1 MKKLLTGLLLV
12 LGATGAW
19 GMGRPPEPGQGIV
32 VSELDLR
39 GRIEGENVSFTLN
52 LQADAPDRSRLTV
65 VEGDVTCLTSSVPRG
80 VELVREGKAYV
91 LVFGRHVKDALSLTF
106 ASLPAKEGDW
116 RATQFTL
123 PGATVRRVAML
134 CDRPDLQVEFPG
146 ALGVERRKTAEGR
159 TEIAASLGVTRSFT
173 VRWKP
178 EVKALTGELAATC
191 DAHTIYSASVGVLR
205 LDSLLTYRVIQ
216 GALEK
221 LTLVLPPELNVTQ
234 VRGQDIREWAVETR
248 TNVVRTL
255 VAESGAKY
263 FGNAEPP
270 QGGERV
276 LVVTLSRPQ
285 EKTYQLG
292 IEAERVLAA
301 FPCKFDLPLP
311 TPQNV
316 LRTSGFLLIGTD
328 SAVKLLV
335 NKSLGLTQ
343 IDQAA
348 FPAVQAADN
357 RPRLAPARA
366 AYAYQYANLPARA
379 ELSADDIVTTLHSEE
394 RLTLALSDNDL
405 ALDAVVELDVR
416 DAPAREAALIVDP
429 AWNVV
434 NVAGAN
440 LADYEV
446 RDQAGTRQIKLFFKT
461 AVSGRAL
468 VEVRL
473 EKTLAEGQAEFTA
486 PLFRVAEA
494 RTERG
499 YLVLRAEKGVRFK
512 PAVVTNLTEVH
523 LASLPTRVPD
533 AQQAFRFKDGD
544 WTLGAKIEK
553 TAPAI
558 YAELFQLVSAGE
570 SALYGSC
577 SITYHI
583 SGAPVRQLRV
593 RVPAACQNVEF
604 TGHDIR
610 AREKAKDG
618 TNDEWQVTFQEK
630 ILGDYTLLVTYD
642 QPFAFEGG
650 SVALGGIETP
660 GTENESG
667 YLVLAGAA
675 SLQFQSLER
684 ADPALIKLDRA
695 EIPPAYALLINDPV
709 LAAFKYVGSPHLVA
723 LKVLRYATQ
732 PLLAQVADHLAYA
745 TRLSKEGESV
755 TTATYDVKNSSQQYF
770 GLKLPEGARL
780 WSAKVDGAAVQA
792 LSVPQ
797 QPGKVLVPLR
807 RLRDPNQP
815 LRVEVEY
822 AETKPDCRWWWPRT
836 VRWEAPVM
844 DAQSVFARWT
854 LTAPEHYTLGAAGGN
869 LAPATAPLAGLLRLA
884 TNFGALV
891 GGLLQHA
898 FFWCLFVKL
907 SLIAIIVVAY
917 CRARGLKDP
926 VFYTLTVVLLA
937 GALLLALLCDGPRG
951 VRLAFAHTELG
962 NLAPGQEAFTRPVSP
977 AGSALELTAMV
988 QPAWLGQEGSFTF
1001 FIVGTLVGLVLL
1013 AGVRRRGQLRPGRA
1027 ALGLTLLTWGLAAAQ
1042 SVQPWLCG
1050 ALLVLL
1056 PALATVALARWAAQW
1071 GRRRA
1076 ARDVARLARLAAPP
1090 PPMPETPATPASG
1103 FARPALL
1110 LALVALTLAGS
1121 LLCAGAKTPKDPAPS
1136 AAPAKPMLSDS
1147 ALPPSAGPALMMK
1160 NVTLTVEGPSLEK
1173 NAERM
1178 ARVVA
1183 VLEFHADK
1191 PGQLNAL
1198 PPPHVLTSFKLD
1210 SRDLHLVSEP
1220 GGYIVDIAAEGDY
1233 RLELHFLAP
1242 VRETD
1247 GVWRLELPLLPH
1259 IRNTAKL
1266 TLPAAELDV
1275 QSESAVQIKASEQK
1289 NRTEVDLV
1297 FGPVNPAV
1305 ITWRPRERKTGLE
1318 KTVVF
1323 TEVNTLATFETGV
1336 INLQHAV
1343 RYQIAQGEIQALT
1356 LRIPP
1361 EMSVTAVGAPGLN
1374 TWRYDPDKHLLEAL
1388 LERPVSAD
1396 FTLRVVTQVPEEN
1409 LPYDVTLAVPI
1420 VENCARQRGAVAL
1433 AASEAV
1439 QLHVDEKES
1448 IGLAVMS
1455 VGDFAGPGGMVQA
1468 AALKRAFR
1476 YHQPPAT
1483 LKAHAE
1489 RVLPEVR
1496 VVEDVRVDVSDE
1508 RAVLSSKLEVAVA
1521 KSGIFDLR
1529 LALPD
1534 GYDIESLT
1542 GPDVSHWDEI
1552 KDGGRAVLVHF
1563 NKQVLG
1569 AQTLN
1574 VICARPMHGIGAV
1587 LEVPR
1592 LTVQDA
1598 LKHTGTL
1605 LVSGERG
1612 VHFTT
1617 ARREGVSEI
1626 NPSELGVRQQGYVAF
1641 RLLRPDWSVQLKAEA
1656 LAPVVRVEALQIVAV
1671 ADGLL
1676 QGRVR
1681 LNYKI
1686 ENAGVKSF
1694 QLQAPQPGLALT
1706 VLGRNIARTV
1716 ETDKQRG
1723 LWQIDLHGKVENDY
1737 ALDVAYQQPLD
1748 VKAQGAALAPLLT
1761 AGTEQQKGW
1770 LVVMSSARLK
1780 ITPTSVPPGF
1790 KEEDA
1795 RSIPAQFNAGD
1806 LSDAI
1811 LCYRVTKPEVT
1822 LGLNI
1827 VRHGAADALPATV
1840 QSVRLESALSSDDS
1854 LVTRAQLQLT
1864 VGDMRFLRTTLPAE
1878 SAVWCVFVNGRPVPP
1893 LREGKD
1899 YLVPLDRAAALG
1911 TTSVEFIYSGRGQS
1925 GLLSRTHRFE
1935 GPRFDLPLS
1944 DIAWTLYAPANRG
1957 YYGFDGT
1964 LTHRPTADRPE
1975 LVEFDDKAYTANN
1988 DGILRTNLKN
1998 AEVALKRGE
2007 EFARKGQQQEARQAF
2022 ESALYYSQGK
2032 ADYNED
2038 VRLQYRNLAKQQAV
2052 VGLVNR
2058 RDELKAGNNFFV
2070 QEAAQQG
2077 AVSGANAYNGG
2088 TLVANGALN
2097 AGNATINANWT
2108 SEQAAQVTQNLSAKD
2123 NVSLNVVAEK
2133 ILDQQAAAAGVAT
2146 ALRVTM
2152 PIEGRVLEFT
2162 RPLQITPGAELSVS
2176 FKTTGGGW
2184 LHTLLTLAAFAGAW
2198 LLFRVLCG
2206 FAARPAQA

>member
-1 MKKLLTGLLLV
+1 MKKLLMSLLLV

-19 GMGRPPEPGQGIV
+19 GMGRPPEPGQGILI
-32 VSELDLR
+32 SELDLR

-52 LQADAPDRSRLTV
+52 LQADAPGRGRLTV
-65 VEGDVTCLTSSVPRG
+65 VEGDVTCLTSAVPHG

-91 LVFGRHVKDALSLTF
+91 LVFDRHVKDALSLTF

-123 PGATVRRVAML
+123 PGATVRHVAMQ

-159 TEIAASLGVTRSFT
+159 TEIAASLGVIRSFT

-221 LTLVLPPELNVTQ
+221 LTLALPAELNVTQ
-234 VRGQDIREWAVETR
+234 VRGQDIREWAVEPATP
-248 TNVVRTL
+248 T
-255 VAESGAKY
+255 
-263 FGNAEPP
+263 NAE
-270 QGGERV
+270 RR
-276 LVVTLSRPQ
+276 LVVILSRPQ

-301 FPCKFDLPLP
+301 FPCKFDLPMP
-311 TPQNV
+311 APQNV

-348 FPAVQAADN
+348 FPAAVAADN
-357 RPRLAPARA
+357 RARLAPARA

-394 RLTLALSDNDL
+394 RLTLSLSDNDL
-405 ALDAVVELDVR
+405 AFDAVVELDVR
-416 DAPAREAALIVDP
+416 DAPAREAALLVDP
-429 AWNVV
+429 TWSVV

-473 EKTLAEGQAEFTA
+473 EKTLAENQAEFTA

-499 YLVLRAEKGVRFK
+499 HLVLRAEKGVRFK
-512 PAVVTNLTEVH
+512 PSVVTNLTEVH

-544 WTLGAKIEK
+544 WTLGAQIEK
-553 TAPAI
+553 TTPAI

-577 SITYHI
+577 SITYHVG
-583 SGAPVRQLRV
+583 GAPVRQLRV

-610 AREKAKDG
+610 AREKTPGG

-650 SVALGGIETP
+650 GVALGGLETV

-675 SLQFQSLER
+675 SLQFQSLEK

-709 LAAFKYVGSPHLVA
+709 LAAFKYVGSPHRAA
-723 LKVLRYATQ
+723 LKVQRYATQ
-732 PLLAQVADHLAYA
+732 PLLAQVADHIAYA

-755 TTATYDVKNSSQQYF
+755 TTVTYDVKNSSQQYF
-770 GLKLPEGARL
+770 GLQLPEGARL

-822 AETKPDCRWWWPRT
+822 AESKSACCWWWPRT
-836 VRWEAPVM
+836 LRWDAPVM
-844 DAQSVFARWT
+844 DAQSGFAKWT
-854 LTAPEHYTLGAAGGN
+854 LTAPEHYTPCAAGGN
-869 LAPATAPLAGLLRLA
+869 LAPSTAPLAGLLRLA
-884 TNFGALV
+884 VNFCALI
-891 GGLLQHA
+891 GGLVTHA
-898 FFWCLFVKL
+898 FLWLVFVKL
-907 SLIAIIVVAY
+907 LCIAIIVFAFR
-917 CRARGLKDP
+917 RARGLQSP
-926 VFYTLTVVLLA
+926 VFYTVAAVLLT
-937 GALLLALLCDGPRG
+937 GALGLALFGDGLQGLRAAYA
-951 VRLAFAHTELG
+951 RKELG
-962 NLAPGQEAFTRPVSP
+962 SVAPRQESFTRPVSP
-977 AGSALELTAMV
+977 AGSALELTAMI
-988 QPAWLGQEGSFTF
+988 QPAWLGQEGSLTIFAA
-1001 FIVGTLVGLVLL
+1001 GTLVGLVLL
-1013 AGVRRRGQLRPGRA
+1013 AGVRRRGQVRPGRA

-1042 SVQPWLCG
+1042 VTQPWLCA
-1050 ALLVLL
+1050 ALLLLL
-1056 PALATVALARWAAQW
+1056 PALVTVALASWAAQW
-1071 GRRRA
+1071 GRRLA

-1090 PPMPETPATPASG
+1090 PPMPEAPATSTSG
-1103 FARPALL
+1103 FVRPGLL
-1110 LALVALTLAGS
+1110 LVLAALTLVGS
-1121 LLCAGAKTPKDPAPS
+1121 LGGAVAKTTASKDAPPPAATPP
-1136 AAPAKPMLSDS
+1136 AAASE
-1147 ALPPSAGPALMMK
+1147 LMMK
-1160 NVTLTVEGPSLEK
+1160 TVTLTVEGPSLEK

-1183 VLEFHADK
+1183 ILEFHADK
-1191 PGQLNAL
+1191 PGRLLAL

-1210 SRDLHLVSEP
+1210 SHDLKLASEP
-1220 GGYIVDIAAEGDY
+1220 NGYIVDIAAEGDY
-1233 RLELHFLAP
+1233 RVELHFLAP

-1259 IRNTAKL
+1259 VRNAAKL
-1266 TLPAAELDV
+1266 VLPAGELDV
-1275 QSESAVQIKASEQK
+1275 QSESAVQLKATEQK
-1289 NRTEVDLV
+1289 GRTEVDLV

-1318 KTVVF
+1318 KAVVF

-1343 RYQIAQGEIQALT
+1343 RYQIAQGEIQSLT

-1361 EMSVTAVGAPGLN
+1361 EMSVTAVGAPGLS

-1396 FTLRVVTQVPEEN
+1396 FTLRVVTQVPQEN

-1420 VENCARQRGAVAL
+1420 VENCARQRGALAL

-1448 IGLAVMS
+1448 TGLAVMS

-1496 VVEDVRVDVSDE
+1496 VAEEVRVDVSDE

-1529 LALPD
+1529 IGLPA

-1542 GPDVSHWDEI
+1542 GADVSHWDEV
-1552 KDGGRAVLVHF
+1552 KDGPRAVLVHF

-1569 AQTLN
+1569 TQTLN
-1574 VICARPMHGIGAV
+1574 VICARPMRGIGAT

-1592 LTVQDA
+1592 LTVQGA
-1598 LKHTGTL
+1598 LKHVGTL
-1605 LVSGERG
+1605 LISGERG

-1626 NPSELGVRQQGYVAF
+1626 NPGELGVRQQGYVAF
-1641 RLLRPDWSVQLKAEA
+1641 RLLRPDWAVDLKAEA
-1656 LAPVVRVEALQIVAV
+1656 LAPVVRVEALQVVAV

-1694 QLQAPQPGLALT
+1694 VLQAPQPGLALT
-1706 VLGRNIARTV
+1706 VLGRNIARAV

-1723 LWQIDLHGKVENDY
+1723 LWQVDLHGKVENDY

-1748 VKAQGAALAPLLT
+1748 VKAQGATLAPLLT
-1761 AGTEQQKGW
+1761 VGTEQQKGW

-1780 ITPTSVPPGF
+1780 IAPTAVPAGF

-1811 LCYRVTKPEVT
+1811 LCYRVTKPDAA
-1822 LGLNI
+1822 LGLTI

-1840 QSVRLESALSSDDS
+1840 QSVRLESALSGDDS

-1864 VGDMRFLRTTLPAE
+1864 VGDMRFLRTTLPAD

-1899 YLVPLDRAAALG
+1899 YLIPLDRAAALG
-1911 TTSVEFIYSGRGQS
+1911 ATSIEFIYSGCGRS

-1935 GPRFDLPLS
+1935 GPRFDLPLT

-1964 LTHRPTADRPE
+1964 LTYRKTEDRPE
-1975 LVEFDDKAYTANN
+1975 LVEFDDEAYTANN
-1988 DGILRTNLKN
+1988 AGILRTNLKH

-2007 EFARKGQQQEARQAF
+2007 EFARNGQQQEARQAF

-2058 RDELKAGNNFFV
+2058 RDELKAGNNLSV
-2070 QEAAQQG
+2070 YEPAQQG
-2077 AVSGANAYNGG
+2077 QALTGNNAYNGG
-2088 TLVANGALN
+2088 TIVANGALQLNSAN
-2097 AGNATINANWT
+2097 AYANWT
-2108 SEQAAQVTQNLSAKD
+2108 SDQAAQVTQNLSAKD
-2123 NVSLNVVAEK
+2123 STSLNVVAEK

-2198 LLFRVLCG
+2198 FLFRVLCG
-2206 FAARPAQA
+2206 LAARPARA

>member
-1 MKKLLTGLLLV
+1 MKKLLTGWLLL
-12 LGATGAW
+12 LGAAGAW
-19 GMGRPPEPGQGIV
+19 GMGRPVVAPGQGIV
-32 VSELDLR
+32 IAELDLR

-65 VEGDVTCLTSSVPRG
+65 VAGDVTCLTSAVPRG
-80 VELVREGKAYV
+80 VTLVREGKAYV
-91 LVFGRHVKDALSLTF
+91 LVFERHVQEKLSLTF

-116 RATQFTL
+116 RATQFAL

-146 ALGVERRKTAEGR
+146 ALGVERRKTADGR
-159 TEIAASLGVTRSFT
+159 TEIAASLGVIRSFT

-191 DAHTIYSASVGVLR
+191 DAHAIYSASVGVLR
-205 LDSLLTYRVIQ
+205 MDSLLTYRVIQ

-221 LTLVLPPELNVTQ
+221 LTLALPPELNVTQ
-234 VRGQDIREWAVETR
+234 VRGPDIREWTVEAAAPT
-248 TNVVRTL
+248 
-255 VAESGAKY
+255 
-263 FGNAEPP
+263 NAE
-270 QGGERV
+270 RR
-276 LVVTLSRPQ
+276 LVITLSRPQ
-285 EKTYQLG
+285 EKIYQLG
-292 IEAERVLAA
+292 LEAERVLAA
-301 FPCKFDLPLP
+301 FPCKFELPLP
-311 TPQNV
+311 VPQNV

-335 NKSLGLTQ
+335 SKSLGLTQ

-348 FPAVQAADN
+348 FPALAAADN
-357 RPRLAPARA
+357 RTRLAPART

-379 ELSADDIVTTLHSEE
+379 ELGADDIVTTLHSEE

-405 ALDAVVELDVR
+405 AFDASVELDIR
-416 DAPAREAALIVDP
+416 DAPAREAALNVDP
-429 AWNVV
+429 AWSVV

-461 AVSGRAL
+461 AVSGRTL

-473 EKTLAEGQAEFTA
+473 EKTLAEGQAEFAA

-499 YLVLRAEKGVRFK
+499 HLVLRAEKGVRFK
-512 PAVVTNLTEVH
+512 PSVVTNLTEVH

-553 TAPAI
+553 TTPAI

-583 SGAPVRQLRV
+583 GGAPVRQLRV
-593 RVPAACQNVEF
+593 HVPATCQNVEF

-610 AREKAKDG
+610 AREKTKDG

-642 QPFAFEGG
+642 RPFALEGG
-650 SVALGGIETP
+650 SVELGGLETL

-675 SLQFQSLER
+675 SLQFQSLDQ

-709 LAAFKYVGSPHLVA
+709 LAAFKYVGRPHQA
-723 LKVLRYATQ
+723 QLKVQRYKTQ
-732 PLLAQVADHLAYA
+732 ALLAQVADHIGFA

-755 TTATYDVKNSSQQYF
+755 TTVTYDVKNSSQQYF
-770 GLKLPEGARL
+770 GLKLPAGARL
-780 WSAKVDGAAVQA
+780 RNPRVDGVTVQA

-797 QPGKVLVPLR
+797 QAGKVLVPLR

-815 LRVEVEY
+815 LRVEVVYDEMKS
-822 AETKPDCRWWWPRT
+822 ACRWWWPQT
-836 VRWEAPVM
+836 VRWDAPVT
-844 DAQSVFARWT
+844 DAQSVFAKWT
-854 LTAPEHYTLGAAGGN
+854 LTAPEHFTLGAAGGN
-869 LAPATAPLAGLLRLA
+869 LAPVKAPFAGLLRLA
-884 TNFGALV
+884 ANFGELV
-891 GGLLQHA
+891 GGMVTRALAWLV
-898 FFWCLFVKL
+898 FVKL
-907 SLIAIIVVAY
+907 FCLGIIVLAY
-917 CRARGLKDP
+917 RRARGLKNP
-926 VFYTLTVVLLA
+926 VFYALAAVLLGVALVAALA
-937 GALLLALLCDGPRG
+937 GEGARG
-951 VRLAFAHTELG
+951 LRMAFKQTDLG
-962 NLAPGQEAFTRPVSP
+962 SVAPMQAAFTRPVSP
-977 AGSALELTAMV
+977 AGSDLELQATV
-988 QPAWLGQEGSFTF
+988 QPAWLGQDGSLTTF
-1001 FIVGTLVGLVLL
+1001 VVGTLIGLGLL
-1013 AGVRRRGQLRPGRA
+1013 AGIRRGGRLRPGRA
-1027 ALGLTLLTWGLAAAQ
+1027 ALGLTMLTWGLAAAQ
-1042 SVQPWLCG
+1042 NVQPWLG
-1050 ALLVLL
+1050 WALLLLL
-1056 PALATVALARWAAQW
+1056 PVLATVALARWAAQW
-1071 GRRRA
+1071 GRRLAVRDA
-1076 ARDVARLARLAAPP
+1076 ADLERLTAPP
-1090 PPMPETPATPASG
+1090 AMPEAPATPASG
-1103 FARPALL
+1103 FVRPGLL
-1110 LALVALTLAGS
+1110 PVLAALTLAAS
-1121 LLCAGAKTPKDPAPS
+1121 LLGAGAKTATPPAVKPS
-1136 AAPAKPMLSDS
+1136 IPAASTD
-1147 ALPPSAGPALMMK
+1147 LMMK

-1183 VLEFHADK
+1183 VLEFHADQ
-1191 PGQLNAL
+1191 PGRLMAL

-1210 SRDLHLVSEP
+1210 SRALKLASEP
-1220 GGYIVDIAAEGDY
+1220 GGYTVDIAAAGDY
-1233 RLELHFLAP
+1233 RIELRFLAP
-1242 VRETD
+1242 VCETN

-1259 IRNTAKL
+1259 IRNAAKL
-1266 TLPAAELDV
+1266 TIPAGELDV
-1275 QSESAVQIKASEQK
+1275 QSESAVQLKAADKKS
-1289 NRTEVDLV
+1289 RTEVDLV
-1297 FGPVNPAV
+1297 FGPVSIAA

-1318 KTVVF
+1318 KAVVF

-1336 INLQHAV
+1336 IHLQHAV
-1343 RYQIAQGEIQALT
+1343 RYQIAQGEIQSLT

-1361 EMSVTAVGAPGLN
+1361 EMSVTAVGAPGLS

-1388 LERPVSAD
+1388 LEKPVSAD
-1396 FTLRVVTQVPEEN
+1396 FTLRVVTQVAQEN
-1409 LPYDVTLAVPI
+1409 LPYDVTLAVPV
-1420 VENCARQRGAVAL
+1420 VENCARQRGAIAL

-1439 QLHVDEKES
+1439 QLHVDEKAS
-1448 IGLAVMS
+1448 TGLAVMS
-1455 VGDFAGPGGMVQA
+1455 VGDFAGPDGLARA

-1489 RVLPEVR
+1489 RVLPEIR
-1496 VVEDVRVDVSDE
+1496 VVEDARVDVSDE

-1529 LALPD
+1529 LALPA

-1542 GPDVSHWDEI
+1542 GPDVSHWDEL
-1552 KDGGRAVLVHF
+1552 KDGTRAVMVHF

-1569 AQTLN
+1569 PQTLN
-1574 VICARPMHGIGAV
+1574 VICARPLHGIAAT

-1605 LVSGERG
+1605 LISGERG

-1626 NPSELGVRQQGYVAF
+1626 NPSELGVRQQGYAAF
-1641 RLLRPDWSVQLKAEA
+1641 RLLRPDWAVQLKAET
-1656 LAPVVRVEALQIVAV
+1656 LAPVVRVEALQVVAV

-1706 VLGRNIARTV
+1706 VLGRNIARAL

-1737 ALDVAYQQPLD
+1737 ALDVAYQQPRD
-1748 VKAQGAALAPLLT
+1748 VKAQSAALAPLL
-1761 AGTEQQKGW
+1761 AVGTEQQKGW

-1780 ITPTSVPPGF
+1780 IEPTAVPAGF

-1795 RSIPAQFNAGD
+1795 RSIPALFNAGD

-1811 LCYRVTKPEVT
+1811 LCYRVTKPDVA
-1822 LGLNI
+1822 LNLKI
-1827 VRHGAADALPATV
+1827 VRHGAAETPPADV
-1840 QSVRLESALSSDDS
+1840 QRVRLESALSSDDC
-1854 LVTRAQLQLT
+1854 LVTRAEVQLT
-1864 VGDMRFLRTTLPAE
+1864 IGDMHFLRTTLPAE
-1878 SAVWCVFVNGRPVPP
+1878 TEVWCVFVNGRPVPP

-1899 YLVPLDRAAALG
+1899 YLIPLDRAAALG
-1911 TTSVEFIYSGRGQS
+1911 VTSIEFIYSGRGRS
-1925 GLLSRTHRFE
+1925 GLLSRAHRFE

-1944 DIAWTLYAPANRG
+1944 DIVWTIYAPANRS

-1964 LTHRPTADRPE
+1964 LTYRPPE
-1975 LVEFDDKAYTANN
+1975 HQPAIVAFDDQAYTANN

-1998 AEVALKRGE
+1998 AEVALKQGE
-2007 EFARKGQQQEARQAF
+2007 EFARKGYQQEARQAF

-2058 RDELKAGNNFFV
+2058 RDELKFGNNLV
-2070 QEAAQQG
+2070 NQEAGPQG
-2077 AVSGANAYNGG
+2077 PAPTGNNAYSGG
-2088 TLVANGALN
+2088 TLVN
-2097 AGNATINANWT
+2097 AGTLQLGNASVNANWT

-2123 NVSLNVVAEK
+2123 NTSLNVVAEK

-2152 PIEGRVLEFT
+2152 PLEGRVLEFE
-2162 RPLQITPGAELSVS
+2162 RPLQNTPGAALSVS
-2176 FKTTGGGW
+2176 FKTSGGGW
-2184 LHTLLTLAAFAGAW
+2184 WQTLLTLGAFLAAWGI
-2198 LLFRVLCG
+2198 FRVLCG
-2206 FAARPAQA
+2206 LAARPAPA

>member
-1 MKKLLTGLLLV
+1 MRNVWSYTRDLNPGGGNMKKMLMGWMLV
-12 LGATGAW
+12 LGAVGAE
-19 GMGRPPEPGQGIV
+19 GMGRPQVVPGQGIV
-32 VSELDLR
+32 ISELDLR

-52 LQADAPDRSRLTV
+52 LQTDAPDRSRLTV
-65 VEGDVTCLTSSVPRG
+65 VEGDLTCLTSSVPRG
-80 VELVREGKAYV
+80 VTLVREGKAYV
-91 LVFGRHVKDALSLTF
+91 LVFERHIQENLSLTF

-116 RATQFTL
+116 RATLFTL

-134 CDRPDLQVEFPG
+134 CDRPDLQVEFPS

-159 TEIAASLGVTRSFT
+159 TEIAASLGVIRSFT

-221 LTLVLPPELNVTQ
+221 LTLALPPELNVTQ
-234 VRGQDIREWAVETR
+234 VRGQDIREWTVEAVTP
-248 TNVVRTL
+248 TNV
-255 VAESGAKY
+255 
-263 FGNAEPP
+263 
-270 QGGERV
+270 ERR

-285 EKTYQLG
+285 EKIYQLNV
-292 IEAERVLAA
+292 ESERVLAA
-301 FPCKFDLPLP
+301 FPCQFDLPLP
-311 TPQNV
+311 MPLNV

-348 FPAVQAADN
+348 FPAMPAADN
-357 RPRLAPARA
+357 RVRLAPART

-379 ELSADDIVTTLHSEE
+379 ELGADDIVTTLHSEE

-405 ALDAVVELDVR
+405 AFDAVVELDVR
-416 DAPAREAALIVDP
+416 DAPAREAALVVDP
-429 AWNVV
+429 AWSVV
-434 NVAGAN
+434 NVSGAN

-461 AVSGRAL
+461 AVSGRTL

-473 EKTLAEGQAEFTA
+473 EKTLTEGQTEFTA

-499 YLVLRAEKGVRFK
+499 HLVLRAEKGVRFK
-512 PAVVTNLTEVH
+512 PSVVTNLTEVH
-523 LASLPTRVPD
+523 LASLATRVPD

-553 TAPAI
+553 TTPAI

-583 SGAPVRQLRV
+583 GGAPVRQLRV
-593 RVPAACQNVEF
+593 RVPATCQNVEF
-604 TGHDIR
+604 IGHDIR
-610 AREKAKDG
+610 TREKTKDG

-642 QPFAFEGG
+642 RLFAFEGG
-650 SVALGGIETP
+650 SVELGGLETL

-675 SLQFQSLER
+675 SLQFQSLDQ
-684 ADPALIKLDRA
+684 ADSALIKLDRA
-695 EIPPAYALLINDPV
+695 EIPPAYSLLINDPV
-709 LAAFKYVGSPHLVA
+709 LAAFKYVGSPHLA
-723 LKVLRYATQ
+723 RLKVQRYQTQ
-732 PLLAQVADHLAYA
+732 PLLAQVADHIGFA

-755 TTATYDVKNSSQQYF
+755 TTVTYDVKNSSQQYF
-770 GLKLPEGARL
+770 GLKLPRGARL

-797 QPGKVLVPLR
+797 QADKVLVPLR

-822 AETKPDCRWWWPRT
+822 AETKSACRWWWPRML
-836 VRWEAPVM
+836 RWDAPVT
-844 DAQSVFARWT
+844 DAQSVFAKWT
-854 LTAPEHYTLGAAGGN
+854 LTAPEKYTLGAAGGN
-869 LAPATAPLAGLLRLA
+869 LAPAKAPFAGLLRLA
-884 TNFGALV
+884 ANFGELV
-891 GGLLQHA
+891 GGVVTHA
-898 FFWCLFVKL
+898 LAWLVFVKL
-907 SLIAIIVVAY
+907 ICLGIIILAY
-917 CRARGLKDP
+917 RRARGLKNP
-926 VFYTLTVVLLA
+926 VFYALAAVLLGVALAAALA
-937 GALLLALLCDGPRG
+937 GEGARG
-951 VRLAFAHTELG
+951 LRMAFKQTDLG
-962 NLAPGQEAFTRPVSP
+962 SVAPMQEAFTRPVSP
-977 AGSALELTAMV
+977 AGSDLELQTTV
-988 QPAWLGQEGSFTF
+988 QPAWLGQEGSLTTF
-1001 FIVGTLVGLVLL
+1001 VVGTLAGLVLL
-1013 AGVRRRGQLRPGRA
+1013 SGVRRGGQWRPGRA
-1027 ALGLTLLTWGLAAAQ
+1027 ALGLTMLTWGFAAVQ
-1042 SVQPWLCG
+1042 SVQPWLCW
-1050 ALLVLL
+1050 ALLLLL

-1071 GRRRA
+1071 GRRLA
-1076 ARDVARLARLAAPP
+1076 TRDTEYLEHLTAPP
-1090 PPMPETPATPASG
+1090 PPMPEVPATPASG
-1103 FARPALL
+1103 CVRPTLLPAL
-1110 LALVALTLAGS
+1110 AALTLAAS
-1121 LLCAGAKTPKDPAPS
+1121 LLGAGAKT
-1136 AAPAKPMLSDS
+1136 AAPPAVKPSI
-1147 ALPPSAGPALMMK
+1147 PAASTDLMMK

-1183 VLEFHADK
+1183 VLEFHADQ
-1191 PGQLNAL
+1191 PGRLMAL

-1210 SRDLHLVSEP
+1210 SRALKLASEP
-1220 GGYIVDIAAEGDY
+1220 SGYTVDIAAAGDY
-1233 RLELHFLAP
+1233 RIELRFLAP
-1242 VRETD
+1242 VCETN

-1259 IRNTAKL
+1259 IRNAAKL
-1266 TLPAAELDV
+1266 TLPAGELDV
-1275 QSESAVQIKASEQK
+1275 QSESAVQLKAAEK
-1289 NRTEVDLV
+1289 KGRTEVDLV
-1297 FGPVNPAV
+1297 FGPVSTAA

-1318 KTVVF
+1318 KAVVF

-1336 INLQHAV
+1336 IHLQHAV
-1343 RYQIAQGEIQALT
+1343 RYQIAQGEIQSLT

-1361 EMSVTAVGAPGLN
+1361 EMSVTAVGAPGLS

-1388 LERPVSAD
+1388 LEKPVSAD
-1396 FTLRVVTQVPEEN
+1396 FTLRVVTQVAQEN
-1409 LPYDVTLAVPI
+1409 LPYDVTLAVPV
-1420 VENCARQRGAVAL
+1420 VENCARQRGAIAL

-1439 QLHVDEKES
+1439 QLHVDEKAS
-1448 IGLAVMS
+1448 TGLAVMS
-1455 VGDFAGPGGMVQA
+1455 VGDFAGPDGLARA
-1468 AALKRAFR
+1468 AVLKRAFR

-1496 VVEDVRVDVSDE
+1496 VAEDARVDVSDE

-1529 LALPD
+1529 LALPA

-1542 GPDVSHWDEI
+1542 GPDVSHWDEL
-1552 KDGGRAVLVHF
+1552 KDGARAVMVHF

-1569 AQTLN
+1569 TQTLN
-1574 VICARPMHGIGAV
+1574 VICARPLHGIAAT

-1641 RLLRPDWSVQLKAEA
+1641 RLLRPDWAVQLKAEA

-1706 VLGRNIARTV
+1706 VLGRNIARAL
-1716 ETDKQRG
+1716 EADKQRG

-1748 VKAQGAALAPLLT
+1748 VKAQNAALAPLL
-1761 AGTEQQKGW
+1761 AVGTEQQKGW

-1780 ITPTSVPPGF
+1780 IAPQAVPAGF

-1795 RSIPAQFNAGD
+1795 RSIPALFNAGD

-1811 LCYRVTKPEVT
+1811 LCYRVTKPDVA
-1822 LGLNI
+1822 LGLKI
-1827 VRHGAADALPATV
+1827 VRHGAAETLPATV
-1840 QSVRLESALSSDDS
+1840 QRVRLESALSSDDC
-1854 LVTRAQLQLT
+1854 LVTRAQVQLT
-1864 VGDMRFLRTTLPAE
+1864 VGDMHFLRTKLPEATE
-1878 SAVWCVFVNGRPVPP
+1878 VWCVFVNGRPVPP

-1911 TTSVEFIYSGRGQS
+1911 ATKIEFIYSGRGRS
-1925 GLLSRTHRFE
+1925 GLLSRAHRFE

-1944 DIAWTLYAPANRG
+1944 DIAWTIYAPANRS

-1964 LTHRPTADRPE
+1964 LTYRPPE
-1975 LVEFDDKAYTANN
+1975 NQPQIVEFDDQAYTANN

-1998 AEVALKRGE
+1998 AEVALKQGE

-2058 RDELKAGNNFFV
+2058 RDELKFGNNLV
-2070 QEAAQQG
+2070 NQEAAPQG
-2077 AVSGANAYNGG
+2077 PTPSGNNAYSGG
-2088 TLVANGALN
+2088 TLVN
-2097 AGNATINANWT
+2097 AGTLQLGSANTYAGNWT
-2108 SEQAAQVTQNLSAKD
+2108 SEQAAQVTHNLSAKD
-2123 NVSLNVVAEK
+2123 NTSLNVVAEK

-2152 PIEGRVLEFT
+2152 PLEGRVLEFA
-2162 RPLQITPGAELSVS
+2162 RPLQITPGAALAVS
-2176 FKTTGGGW
+2176 FKTSGGGW
-2184 LHTLLTLAAFAGAW
+2184 LYTLLTLGAFAGAW
-2198 LLFRVLCG
+2198 LVFRVLCG
-2206 FAARPAQA
+2206 CAARPAPA

>member
-1 MKKLLTGLLLV
+1 MKKILMGWMLV
-12 LGATGAW
+12 LAAVSAL
-19 GMGRPPEPGQGIV
+19 GMGRPPVAGQGIV
-32 VSELDLR
+32 ISELDLR
-39 GRIEGENVSFTLN
+39 GSIEGENVSFVLN
-52 LQADAPDRSRLTV
+52 LQADVPDRSRLTL
-65 VEGDVTCLTSSVPRG
+65 VEGDVTCLTSAVPRG
-80 VELVREGKAYV
+80 VELVREGKGYV
-91 LVFGRHVKDALSLTF
+91 LVFERAVKGPLSLTF

-116 RATQFTL
+116 RATQFSL
-123 PGATVRRVAML
+123 PGATVRHVSML

-146 ALGVERRKTAEGR
+146 ALGVERKKTAEGR
-159 TEIAASLGVTRSFT
+159 TEIAASLGVIRSFT

-216 GALEK
+216 GALDK
-221 LTLVLPPELNVTQ
+221 ISIALPTELNVTQ
-234 VRGQDIREWAVETR
+234 VRGQDIREWTVE
-248 TNVVRTL
+248 
-255 VAESGAKY
+255 VATKT
-263 FGNAEPP
+263 NAE
-270 QGGERV
+270 RR

-292 IEAERVLAA
+292 LEAERVLSA
-301 FPCKFDLPLP
+301 FPCKFELPLP
-311 TPQNV
+311 APQNV

-335 NKSLGLTQ
+335 NKSLALTQ

-348 FPAVQAADN
+348 FPMVQAADN
-357 RPRLAPARA
+357 RARLAPTRA

-379 ELSADDIVTTLHSEE
+379 ELGADDIVTTLHAEE
-394 RLTLALSDNDL
+394 RLTLSLGDNDL

-416 DAPAREAALIVDP
+416 DAPAREAALVVDP
-429 AWNVV
+429 TWSVV

-446 RDQAGTRQIKLFFKT
+446 RDQAGARQIKLFFKT

-473 EKTLAEGQAEFTA
+473 EKTLAENTEEFTA
-486 PLFRVAEA
+486 PLFHVAEA

-499 YLVLRAEKGVRFK
+499 HLVLRAEKGVRFK
-512 PAVVTNLTEVH
+512 PSVVTNLTEVH
-523 LASLPTRVPD
+523 LASLPVRVPD
-533 AQQAFRFKDGD
+533 AQQAFRFKGGD

-553 TAPAI
+553 TTPAI

-593 RVPAACQNVEF
+593 RIPATCQNIEF

-610 AREKAKDG
+610 SREKVPG
-618 TNDEWQVTFQEK
+618 STNDEWQVTFQEK

-650 SVALGGIETP
+650 SVALGGLETL

-675 SLQFQSLER
+675 SLQFQSLTK
-684 ADPALIKLDRA
+684 ADPALIKLDHA

-709 LAAFKYVGSPHLVA
+709 LAAFKYVGSPHLA
-723 LKVLRYATQ
+723 GLKVQRYATQ
-732 PLLAQVADHLAYA
+732 PLLAQVADHISYS

-770 GLKLPEGARL
+770 GITLPDGARL
-780 WSAKVDGAAVQA
+780 WSAKVDGGAVQA

-822 AETKPDCRWWWPRT
+822 AETKSACRWWWPRT
-836 VRWEAPVM
+836 LGWAAPVM
-844 DAQSVFARWT
+844 DAQSVFAKWT
-854 LTAPEHYTLGAAGGN
+854 LRAPENYTLGAAGGN
-869 LAPATAPLAGLLRLA
+869 LAPSTASLAGLVRLA
-884 TNFGALV
+884 SNFGALL
-891 GGLLQHA
+891 GGALQHA
-898 FFWCLFVKL
+898 FFWLVLIKLICLC
-907 SLIAIIVVAY
+907 AIIEAY
-917 CRARGLKDP
+917 RRARGLKGP
-926 VFYTLTVVLLA
+926 TFYTLAAVLLTGAVLLA
-937 GALLLALLCDGPRG
+937 VMGEGTRG
-951 VRLAFAHTELG
+951 VRVAFKETDLC
-962 NLAPGQEAFTRPVSP
+962 NVAPTQESFTRPISP
-977 AGSALELTAMV
+977 AGSALELSAMI
-988 QPAWLGQEGSFTF
+988 QPAWLGQEGSLTIFV
-1001 FIVGTLVGLVLL
+1001 VGTLVGLVLL
-1013 AGVRRRGQLRPGRA
+1013 AGVWRGGKLRPGRA
-1027 ALGLTLLTWGLAAAQ
+1027 ALGLTILTWGLSAAQ
-1042 SVQPWLCG
+1042 IVQPWLCG
-1050 ALLVLL
+1050 ALLLLL
-1056 PALATVALARWAAQW
+1056 PALVTVALARWAAQF
-1071 GRRRA
+1071 GRRA
-1076 ARDVARLARLAAPP
+1076 AARDAENLARLAAVP
-1090 PPMPETPATPASG
+1090 PPMPDEPATPASG
-1103 FARPALL
+1103 FVRTGVLFM
-1110 LALVALTLAGS
+1110 LASLTLAGS
-1121 LLCAGAKTPKDPAPS
+1121 LLAAGAKSVAVKDIAPTTTVATPVAVPEP
-1136 AAPAKPMLSDS
+1136 
-1147 ALPPSAGPALMMK
+1147 MMK
-1160 NVTLTVEGPSLEK
+1160 NITLSVEGPGLEK

-1178 ARVVA
+1178 ARVMA

-1191 PGQLNAL
+1191 PGRLNAL

-1210 SRDLHLVSEP
+1210 SSNLKLASEP
-1220 GGYIVDIAAEGDY
+1220 TGYMVDIAAEGDY
-1233 RLELHFLAP
+1233 RIELHFLAP
-1242 VRETD
+1242 VREAE
-1247 GVWRLELPLLPH
+1247 GVWRLDLPLLPH
-1259 IRNTAKL
+1259 VRNSAKL
-1266 TLPAAELDV
+1266 ALPVGELDV
-1275 QSESAVQIKASEQK
+1275 KSESAVQIKSTEKK
-1289 NRTEVDLV
+1289 NRTEVELV
-1297 FGPVNPAV
+1297 FGPVQTAQ

-1318 KTVVF
+1318 KAVVF

-1336 INLQHAV
+1336 INLQNAV

-1361 EMSVTAVGAPGLN
+1361 EMSVTAVGAPGLS
-1374 TWRYDPDKHLLEAL
+1374 TWRYDPEKHLLEAL
-1388 LERPVSAD
+1388 LEKPVSTD
-1396 FTLRVVTQVPEEN
+1396 FTLRVVTQVAQEN
-1409 LPYDVTLAVPI
+1409 LPYDVTLGVI
-1420 VENCARQRGAVAL
+1420 VVENCARQRGAIAL

-1448 IGLAVMS
+1448 TGLAVMS
-1455 VGDFAGPGGMVQA
+1455 VGDFAGPGGMIGA

-1496 VVEDVRVDVSDE
+1496 VVEDARVDVSDE
-1508 RAVLSSKLEVAVA
+1508 RAVLSSKLDVAIA

-1529 LALPD
+1529 IALPA

-1542 GPDVSHWDEI
+1542 GPDVSHWDEL
-1552 KDGGRAVLVHF
+1552 KDGARAVMVHF

-1569 AQTLN
+1569 SQALN
-1574 VICARPMHGIGAV
+1574 VICARPMHGIGAT
-1587 LEVPR
+1587 LDVPR

-1605 LVSGERG
+1605 LISGERG

-1626 NPSELGVRQQGYVAF
+1626 NPSELGIRQQGYVAF
-1641 RLLRPDWSVQLKAEA
+1641 RLLRPDWAVQLKAEA

-1694 QLQAPQPGLALT
+1694 TLQSPQPGLALT
-1706 VLGRNIARTV
+1706 VLGRNIARAV
-1716 ETDKQRG
+1716 ESDKQRG
-1723 LWQIDLHGKVENDY
+1723 LWQIDLHGKVENEY

-1748 VKAQGAALAPLLT
+1748 VKAQDAALAPLLT

-1780 ITPTSVPPGF
+1780 IAPKNVPAGF

-1811 LCYRVTKPEVT
+1811 LCYRVTKPDAT
-1822 LGLNI
+1822 LGLTI

-1854 LVTRAQLQLT
+1854 LVTRAQLQVT
-1864 VGDMRFLRTTLPAE
+1864 VGDMRFLRTTLPEA
-1878 SAVWCVFVNGRPVPP
+1878 SDVWCVFVNGRPVPP

-1899 YLVPLDRAAALG
+1899 HLIPLDRAAALG
-1911 TTSVEFIYSGRGQS
+1911 QTSIEFIYSGRGQS

-1964 LTHRPTADRPE
+1964 LNYRKSEGPE
-1975 LVEFDDKAYTANN
+1975 LVEFDDKAYIANN
-1988 DGILRTNLKN
+1988 AGILSLNLKN
-1998 AEVALKRGE
+1998 AEVALRKGE
-2007 EFARKGQQQEARQAF
+2007 EFARKGLQQEARQAF

-2058 RDELKAGNNFFV
+2058 RDELKAGNNIL
-2070 QEAAQQG
+2070 EAGQVIAGNANYGNNAFNGVMVVTNG
-2077 AVSGANAYNGG
+2077 AINNGFAGNSGTLQFSGANNF
-2088 TLVANGALN
+2088 TP
-2097 AGNATINANWT
+2097 NWT
-2108 SEQAAQVTQNLSAKD
+2108 SDQAAQVTQTLSAKD
-2123 NVSLNVVAEK
+2123 NTSLNVVAEK

-2152 PIEGRVLEFT
+2152 PIEGRVLEFS
-2162 RPLQITPGAELSVS
+2162 RPLQITPNAELSVS

-2198 LLFRVLCG
+2198 LLFRILCG
-2206 FAARPAQA
+2206 FAARTAKT

>member
-1 MKKLLTGLLLV
+1 MKKMLMGLLLV
-12 LGATGAW
+12 LATVGAW
-19 GMGRPPEPGQGIV
+19 GMGRPPVPGQGIV
-32 VSELDLR
+32 ISELDLR

-52 LQADAPDRSRLTV
+52 LQADVPDRSRLTV
-65 VEGDVTCLTSSVPRG
+65 VEGDVTCLTSAVPRG

-91 LVFGRHVKDALSLTF
+91 LVFERHVKEALSLTF

-146 ALGVERRKTAEGR
+146 ALGVERKKTADGR
-159 TEIAASLGVTRSFT
+159 TEIAASLGVIRSFT

-205 LDSLLTYRVIQ
+205 LDSLMTYRVIQ

-221 LTLVLPPELNVTQ
+221 ISIALPAELNVTQ
-234 VRGQDIREWAVETR
+234 VRGQDIREWAVEAATP
-248 TNVVRTL
+248 T
-255 VAESGAKY
+255 
-263 FGNAEPP
+263 NAE
-270 QGGERV
+270 RR

-311 TPQNV
+311 APQNV

-348 FPAVQAADN
+348 FPVVEAADK
-357 RPRLAPARA
+357 RARLAPARS

-379 ELSADDIVTTLHSEE
+379 ELGADDIVTTLHAEE
-394 RLTLALSDNDL
+394 RLALSLSDNDL
-405 ALDAVVELDVR
+405 AFEAVVELDVR

-429 AWNVV
+429 AWSVV
-434 NVAGAN
+434 NVTGAN

-473 EKTLAEGQAEFTA
+473 EKTLTENTAEFTA

-499 YLVLRAEKGVRFK
+499 HLVLRAEKGVRFK
-512 PAVVTNLTEVH
+512 PSVVTNLTEVH
-523 LASLPTRVPD
+523 LASLATRVPD
-533 AQQAFRFKDGD
+533 AQQAFRFKGGD
-544 WTLGAKIEK
+544 WTLGARIEK
-553 TAPAI
+553 TTPAI

-577 SITYHI
+577 SITYHV

-610 AREKAKDG
+610 SREKTPGG

-650 SVALGGIETP
+650 SVKLGSIETL

-667 YLVLAGAA
+667 YLLLAGPA
-675 SLQFQSLER
+675 SLQFQNLDK

-695 EIPPAYALLINDPV
+695 EVPPAYALLVNDPI
-709 LAAFKYVGSPHLVA
+709 LAAFKYVGSPHLA
-723 LKVLRYATQ
+723 SLKVQRYKTQ
-732 PLLAQVADHLAYA
+732 PLLAQVADHIAYA

-755 TTATYDVKNSSQQYF
+755 TTVTYDVKNSSQQYF

-780 WSAKVDGAAVQA
+780 WSTKVDGAAMQA

-815 LRVEVEY
+815 LRVQVEY
-822 AETKPDCRWWWPRT
+822 AETKPACRWWWPRT
-836 VRWEAPVM
+836 VQWAAPVT
-844 DAQSVFARWT
+844 DAQSVFAKWT
-854 LTAPEHYTLGAAGGN
+854 LTAPEKYTLGAAGGN
-869 LAPATAPLAGLLRLA
+869 LAPSTAPLAGLLRLGA
-884 TNFGALV
+884 NLGALI
-891 GGLLQHA
+891 GGVIKHA
-898 FFWCLFVKL
+898 FFWLVLIKL
-907 SLIAIIVVAY
+907 IFICIIIQAY
-917 CRARGLKDP
+917 RRARGLKGP
-926 VFYTLTVVLLA
+926 VFYALAAVLVL
-937 GALLLALLCDGPRG
+937 GALLLALVGEGPRG
-951 VRLAFAHTELG
+951 LRMAFKQTDLG
-962 NLAPGQEAFTRPVSP
+962 CVAPVQESFTRPVSP
-977 AGSALELTAMV
+977 AGSDLMLSATV
-988 QPAWLGQEGSFTF
+988 QPAWLGQEGSLT
-1001 FIVGTLVGLVLL
+1001 ILALGTLVGLVLL
-1013 AGVRRRGQLRPGRA
+1013 AGIRRGGQWRPGRA
-1027 ALGLTLLTWGLAAAQ
+1027 ALGLTILMWGLAAAQ
-1042 SVQPWLCG
+1042 VVQPWLCG
-1050 ALLVLL
+1050 ALLLLL
-1056 PALATVALARWAAQW
+1056 PALVTVTLARWAALL
-1071 GRRRA
+1071 GRRLA
-1076 ARDVARLARLAAPP
+1076 ARDNELLERLSAPP
-1090 PPMPETPATPASG
+1090 PPMPEAPATPVSG
-1103 FARPALL
+1103 FVRPGVL
-1110 LALVALTLAGS
+1110 LAIASLTLAAS
-1121 LLCAGAKTPKDPAPS
+1121 LLCAGAKTVAPPDSKPVIPA
-1136 AAPAKPMLSDS
+1136 AAAE
-1147 ALPPSAGPALMMK
+1147 LMMK
-1160 NVTLTVEGPSLEK
+1160 NVILTVEGPSLEK

-1191 PGQLNAL
+1191 PGKLNVL
-1198 PPPHVLTSFKLD
+1198 PPPHVLTAFKLD
-1210 SRDLHLVSEP
+1210 SRDLKLASEP
-1220 GGYIVDIAAEGDY
+1220 GGYIVDIAAEGAY
-1233 RLELHFLAP
+1233 RVDLNFLAP
-1242 VRETD
+1242 VREAE
-1247 GVWRLELPLLPH
+1247 GVWRLDLPLLPH
-1259 IRNTAKL
+1259 IRNAAKL
-1266 TLPAAELDV
+1266 VLPVGELDV
-1275 QSESAVQIKASEQK
+1275 KSESAVQIKSAERK
-1289 NRTEVDLV
+1289 GRTEVDLV
-1297 FGPVNPAV
+1297 FGPVGTAT

-1318 KTVVF
+1318 KAVVF

-1336 INLQHAV
+1336 INLQHAI
-1343 RYQIAQGEIQALT
+1343 RYQIAQGEIQSLT

-1361 EMSVTAVGAPGLN
+1361 EMSVTAVGAPGLS
-1374 TWRYDPDKHLLEAL
+1374 TWRYDPEKHLLEAL
-1388 LERPVSAD
+1388 LEKPVSTD
-1396 FTLRVVTQVPEEN
+1396 FTLRVVTQVPQES
-1409 LPYDVTLAVPI
+1409 LPYDVTLAVPV

-1439 QLHVDEKES
+1439 QLHVDEKAS
-1448 IGLAVMS
+1448 TGLAVMS
-1455 VGDFAGPGGMVQA
+1455 VGDFAGPGGMVRV

-1496 VVEDVRVDVSDE
+1496 VAEEVRVDVSDE
-1508 RAVLSSKLEVAVA
+1508 RAVLSSKLEVTVA

-1529 LALPD
+1529 IALPA

-1552 KDGGRAVLVHF
+1552 KDGPRAVMVHF

-1574 VICARPMHGIGAV
+1574 VICARPMHGIGAT
-1587 LEVPR
+1587 LDVPR

-1617 ARREGVSEI
+1617 ARREGVSEV

-1641 RLLRPDWSVQLKAEA
+1641 RLLRPDWAVQLKAEA

-1694 QLQAPQPGLALT
+1694 TLQAPQPGLALT
-1706 VLGRNIARTV
+1706 VLGRNIARAL

-1723 LWQIDLHGKVENDY
+1723 IWQIDLHGKVENDY

-1748 VKAQGAALAPLLT
+1748 VKAQGATLAPLLT
-1761 AGTEQQKGW
+1761 TGTEQQKGW

-1780 ITPTSVPPGF
+1780 IAPKAVPAGF

-1811 LCYRVTKPEVT
+1811 LCYRVTKPDVA
-1822 LGLNI
+1822 LALNI
-1827 VRHGAADALPATV
+1827 VRHGAAEALPATV
-1840 QSVRLESALSSDDS
+1840 QRVRLESALSSDDC
-1854 LVTRAQLQLT
+1854 LVTRALIQLT
-1864 VGDMRFLRTTLPAE
+1864 VGDMHFLRTTLPEA
-1878 SAVWCVFVNGRPVPP
+1878 SDVWCVFVNGRPVPP

-1899 YLVPLDRAAALG
+1899 YLIPLDRAAALG
-1911 TTSVEFIYSGRGQS
+1911 STSVEFIYSGRGRS
-1925 GLLSRTHRFE
+1925 GLLSRAHRFE

-1944 DIAWTLYAPANRG
+1944 DIAWTIYAPANRG

-1964 LTHRPTADRPE
+1964 LSYRAPE
-1975 LVEFDDKAYTANN
+1975 DQPEIVAFDDQAYTANN
-1988 DGILRTNLKN
+1988 AGILTLNLKN
-1998 AEVALKRGE
+1998 AEVALKKGE

-2058 RDELKAGNNFFV
+2058 RDELKLGNNLAV
-2070 QEAAQQG
+2070 VEPAQQG
-2077 AVSGANAYNGG
+2077 QQLNINGG
-2088 TLVANGALN
+2088 TLVANGALVVGNSAN
-2097 AGNATINANWT
+2097 AYNWT
-2108 SEQAAQVTQNLSAKD
+2108 SAQAAQVQQSLSAKD

-2133 ILDQQAAAAGVAT
+2133 ILDQQAAAGGNAA

-2152 PIEGRVLEFT
+2152 PLEGRVLEFA
-2162 RPLQITPGAELSVS
+2162 RPLQITPGAELTVS
-2176 FKTTGGGW
+2176 FKTSGGGW
-2184 LHTLLTLAAFAGAW
+2184 LYTLLTFAAFVGAW
-2198 LLFRVLCG
+2198 VLFRVLCG
-2206 FAARPAQA
+2206 CATKDRPLKRA